1 VAILLIALTRFNR
14 NLGIGLGLVIMTIQV
29 FMLVAYY
36 QPKNHRENWKGAV
49 AYINGHS
56 GPNQAVGFH
65 FDAPMA
71 PYAYYADD
79 LIPAYGF
86 LKEGDLSPSLL
97 AVISSRNNTLWL
109 FDYLVELYDPKEKVK
124 RKLLEHGYVPWWRHD
139 FNGVSLTLWKR
150 TAGSE

>member
-1 VAILLIALTRFNR
+1 
-14 NLGIGLGLVIMTIQV
+14 MTIQV

-36 QPKNHRENWKGAV
+36 QPENRRENWRGAV

-65 FDAPMA
+65 FDTPMA
-71 PYAYYADD
+71 PYAYYANDS
-79 LIPAYGF
+79 IPAYGF

-97 AVISSRNNTLWL
+97 AVTRSRNETLWL
-109 FDYLVELYDPKEKVK
+109 FDCLAELYDPKKKVR
-124 RKLLEHGYVPWWRHD
+124 RKLLEHGYVPEWHQD

-150 TAGSE
+150 TC